1 MTKIDFYILPD
12 TTLEARLAFA
22 CRLTETIAR
31 KGYRL
36 YLYAEDEAM
45 ARELDQRLWDFRPDA
60 FVPHALEA
68 GGGADAR
75 AAGGGADARAA
86 GGGAGMQETG
96 DGADAREAGAGT
108 TEAGIENARPV
119 PVTIGWQG
127 PPQSLDPPPQAMLN
141 LSPEIPEW
149 FSRFE
154 RVAEIINQHQDVLT
168 VKRECWKTYK
178 QRGYPV
184 TPHHLKGQG

>member
-1 MTKIDFYILPD
+1 
-12 TTLEARLAFA
+12 
-22 CRLTETIAR
+22 
-31 KGYRL
+31 
-36 YLYAEDEAM
+36 
-45 ARELDQRLWDFRPDA
+45 
-60 FVPHALEA
+60 
-68 GGGADAR
+68 
-75 AAGGGADARAA
+75 ARAA

>member
-12 TTLEARLAFA
+12 TTLDARLAFA
-22 CRLTETIAR
+22 CRLTETIAG

-45 ARELDQRLWDFRPDA
+45 ARELDERLWDFRPDA

-68 GGGADAR
+68 SIPVGDAQ
-75 AAGGGADARAA
+75 AAR
-86 GGGAGMQETG
+86 
-96 DGADAREAGAGT
+96 R
-108 TEAGIENARPV
+108 V

>member
-75 AAGGGADARAA
+75 AAGATESTQ
-86 GGGAGMQETG
+86 QE
-96 DGADAREAGAGT
+96 
-108 TEAGIENARPV
+108 ARPV

>member
-12 TTLEARLAFA
+12 TPLEARLAFA

-75 AAGGGADARAA
+75 AAGGGAGMQEP

-96 DGADAREAGAGT
+96 DGSQ
-108 TEAGIENARPV
+108 EAGIENARPV

>member
-75 AAGGGADARAA
+75 
-86 GGGAGMQETG
+86 
-96 DGADAREAGAGT
+96 EAGAGT
-108 TEAGIENARPV
+108 TEAGIENARQV

>member
-12 TTLEARLAFA
+12 TTLEARIAFA

-45 ARELDQRLWDFRPDA
+45 AHELDERLWDFRPDA
-60 FVPHALEA
+60 FVPHVLE
-68 GGGADAR
+68 GSDDASIE
-75 AAGGGADARAA
+75 AAKRVA
-86 GGGAGMQETG
+86 
-96 DGADAREAGAGT
+96 
-108 TEAGIENARPV
+108 
-119 PVTIGWQG
+119 VTIGWEG
-127 PPQSLDPPPQAMLN
+127 PPASLDPPPQAMLN

-168 VKRECWKTYK
+168 AKRECWKTYK

-184 TPHHLKGQG
+184 TPHQLKGQG

>member
-86 GGGAGMQETG
+86 GGGAGMQEPG
-96 DGADAREAGAGT
+96 GGSH
-108 TEAGIENARPV
+108 EAGIENARPV

-127 PPQSLDPPPQAMLN
+127 PTQSLDPPPQAMLN